1 MPFTSYWLASIMHN
15 SRLAKFLLVI
25 LIAMAAPVQATTFD
39 LSTASIS
46 DINAAIA
53 SGALS
58 SEKLVGLYLKRI
70 EAYDKHGPKVNAV
83 ITLNSN
89 ALAEARA
96 LDAERKAKGP
106 RSPLHGIPVVVKDLI
121 DVAGM
126 PTTAGFKPFGAPI
139 PLRDAAIVTKLKAA
153 GAIILAKVATVN
165 WFGNGFDETHPI
177 GPSLNPYDLE
187 YSPGGSS
194 NGVGVA
200 MAAWFAAA
208 GIGTDTGG
216 SVRGPSSFCSLAG
229 MVATQ
234 GLVSRSGIVPRGATQ
249 DRAGPMGRNVYDIA
263 LLLSYVSGWDA
274 EDLMT
279 TRGFGH
285 FPDGNLGAQLTTPNL
300 KGRRIGVLREMIPA
314 GPQHA
319 EGVAL
324 FDRALADMRKAG
336 AQIIDPVGTGLDLR
350 SLATSAAGRTAEYEK
365 LYVQNAYL
373 QRLGPNRPYQTIH
386 EMIAKVGKDKFDK
399 AMIDALSL
407 EPPAQSADYAAR
419 VRNKDMV
426 RELIEELVDRYKLD
440 AIVYPYSTL
449 PPPRWDAPA
458 GEGTGGNSLASN
470 SGLPSILMPAGYVK
484 ENLPIAIEI
493 IGKPFEDLK
502 LLQIAYGY
510 EQASKRRKSPA
521 TTPALPGEK
530 FEY

>member
-1 MPFTSYWLASIMHN
+1 MLRPSLLLTALLAI
-15 SRLAKFLLVI
+15 
-25 LIAMAAPVQATTFD
+25 AAPAHATQFD
-39 LSTASIS
+39 LSTATIG
-46 DINAAIA
+46 DINKAIDA
-53 SGALS
+53 GALS

-70 EAYDKHGPKVNAV
+70 DAYDKKGPKLNSV
-83 ITLNSN
+83 ITLNPK
-89 ALAEARA
+89 ALDEART

-126 PTTAGFKPFGAPI
+126 PTTAGFKPFGAPV
-139 PLRDAAIVTKLKAA
+139 PLRDAMIVTKLKDA

-165 WFGNGFDETHPI
+165 WFGNGFDATHPI
-177 GPSLNPYDLE
+177 GESLNPYGLA

-200 MAAWFAAA
+200 MAAWFASV
-208 GIGTDTGG
+208 GVGTDTGG
-216 SVRGPSSFCSLAG
+216 SVRGPSAFGSLAG

-263 LLLSYVSGWDA
+263 LLLSYMTGWDA

-285 FPDGNLGAQLTTPNL
+285 FPQSNLNELLTAPDL
-300 KGRRIGVLREMIPA
+300 KGRRIGVLREMIPE

-319 EGVAL
+319 EGLAL
-324 FDRALADMRKAG
+324 FERALDDLRKGG
-336 AQIIDPVGTGLDLR
+336 AQVVDPVLTGLNLR
-350 SLATSAAGRTAEYEK
+350 TLATAAAGRTAEYEK

-373 QRLGPNRPYQTIH
+373 ERLGPKRPYKTIQ
-386 EMIAKVGKDKFDK
+386 EMIEKVGRDKFDK
-399 AMIDALSL
+399 LMLDALAL
-407 EPPAQSADYAAR
+407 EPPAKSADYAAR
-419 VRNKDMV
+419 VRNKEMMKDQMV
-426 RELIEELVDRYKLD
+426 QLIERYQLD

-449 PPPRWDAPA
+449 PPPRWDAPE
-458 GEGTGGNSLASN
+458 GGGTGGNSLASN
-470 SGLPSILMPAGYVK
+470 SGLPSILMPTGYNK
-484 ENLPIAIEI
+484 EGLPIALEI
-493 IGKPFEDLK
+493 IGKPFDDPK

-510 EQASKRRKSPA
+510 EQVSKRRVSPK
-521 TTPALPGEK
+521 TTPSLPGEK